1 MPLPEQLHSR
11 NLLDVL
17 IRAGLIL
24 LLALFCFR
32 IFHPFLDLMLWA
44 VILAIALYPLHQV
57 FTRWLGDRHAGAS
70 ILILLLGLVVLLVP
84 VAMLGTS
91 MAESV
96 GTVVHAIQNKTLHI
110 PMPPDSVR
118 GWPLVGQPLH
128 SLWQRLATDFMGVLH
143 QVAPHLQG
151 FAKPVLHQVAGAGA
165 GLLEFLAAFL
175 IAGIIMAYGKNG
187 SSTAE
192 AIAVRISGEER
203 GPELAELCASTIR
216 AVAQGVVGIAFI
228 QTLLLGVGFIVMGI
242 PGAGLL
248 ALGVLLLGIMQLPVV
263 LITLPALI
271 YVFVTNDSL
280 LISIVF
286 TIWTVVA
293 GLSDNVLKP
302 LMLGRGVKVPM
313 PVILIG
319 ALGGMLTSG
328 ILGLFVGPV
337 VLALGFEL
345 FMTWVRERPRVAE

>member
-1 MPLPEQLHSR
+1 
-11 NLLDVL
+11 
-17 IRAGLIL
+17 
-24 LLALFCFR
+24 
-32 IFHPFLDLMLWA
+32 
-44 VILAIALYPLHQV
+44 
-57 FTRWLGDRHAGAS
+57 
-70 ILILLLGLVVLLVP
+70 
-84 VAMLGTS
+84 
-91 MAESV
+91 
-96 GTVVHAIQNKTLHI
+96 
-110 PMPPDSVR
+110 
-118 GWPLVGQPLH
+118 
-128 SLWQRLATDFMGVLH
+128 
-143 QVAPHLQG
+143 
-151 FAKPVLHQVAGAGA
+151 
-165 GLLEFLAAFL
+165 
-175 IAGIIMAYGKNG
+175 
-187 SSTAE
+187 
-192 AIAVRISGEER
+192 
-203 GPELAELCASTIR
+203 
-216 AVAQGVVGIAFI
+216 
-228 QTLLLGVGFIVMGI
+228 
-242 PGAGLL
+242 
-248 ALGVLLLGIMQLPVV
+248 MQLPVV